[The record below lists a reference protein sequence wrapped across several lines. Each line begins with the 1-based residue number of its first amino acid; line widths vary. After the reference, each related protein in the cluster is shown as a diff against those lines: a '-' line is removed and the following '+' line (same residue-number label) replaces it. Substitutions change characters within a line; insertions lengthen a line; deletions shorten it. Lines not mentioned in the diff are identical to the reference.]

1 MEKNN
6 NKGVQENSER
16 MFITLNVLM
25 VSWIIYVPNF
35 IQLYALIM
43 CNLFY
48 FKRGLEEQDKW

>member
-6 NKGVQENSER
+6 NKGVRENSER
-16 MFITLNVLM
+16 MFITLNVLK
-25 VSWIIYVPNF
+25 VSWIIYIPNF

-48 FKRGLEEQDKW
+48 FRRGLKRRIG